1 MVRLIKVATKKHLL
15 VKGCHGQINWLMY
28 LQYYVYEISLKGGIC
43 HLFIS
48 PPPQHSGLRFSNFS
62 LVMTGKCMI

>member
-15 VKGCHGQINWLMY
+15 VKGCHGQFNWLMY

-43 HLFIS
+43 HLFNHHLNTLDCNLTTS
-48 PPPQHSGLRFSNFS
+48 HL
-62 LVMTGKCMI
+62 L